1 MHQVTPKFT
10 TCNNSKG
17 DRNVSISIN
26 VASAELPKVAGE
38 LSENELAEVKAD
50 IEGVE
55 KWLSKYNESIVKLLH
70 LI

>member
-1 MHQVTPKFT
+1 MHQVTPKFA

-26 VASAELPKVAGE
+26 VVSAELPTVAGE
-38 LSENELAEVKAD
+38 LSENELAEVKGD

-55 KWLSKYNESIVKLLH
+55 K
-70 LI
+70 